1 MPLAL
6 LPSLA
11 ALGVQV
17 AALSGQTCL
26 PRSVRLAMPAAASRR
41 VHVHLNTRMKHT
53 VWSVVRIVDVAPR
66 ESAVDPYA
74 AYPQRPKKTFH
85 A

>member
-1 MPLAL
+1 
-6 LPSLA
+6 
-11 ALGVQV
+11 
-17 AALSGQTCL
+17 
-26 PRSVRLAMPAAASRR
+26 
-41 VHVHLNTRMKHT
+41 MKHT